1 MTKDEIT
8 KELRERTGDWELL
21 SQEAAQLIEQ
31 QEARLK
37 ELVRA
42 MDLIVKRI
50 PRTELDSW
58 GVLETIDAAMKG
70 ELK

>member
-1 MTKDEIT
+1 MTIIER
-8 KELRERTGDWELL
+8 LRNIRTATTD
-21 SQEAAQLIEQ
+21 EAADLIEQ
-31 QEARLK
+31 QEAQSK

-70 ELK
+70 EHK